1 MTQSTLPKSIFE
13 CGETTSPL
21 TEIQKQLT
29 TMQYAFEEIA
39 LNAEINSTED
49 YEGENNDLREM
60 FYSSYDNLM
69 QWEEEDK

>member
-39 LNAEINSTED
+39 LNAEIEPTED
-49 YEGENNDLREM
+49 YEGENDELREM
-60 FYSSYDNLM
+60 FYSCYDNLM
-69 QWEEEDK
+69 HWEEEDK

>member
-1 MTQSTLPKSIFE
+1 MTQSSFPKYVN
-13 CGETTSPL
+13 ETVSPTSPL
-21 TEIQKQLT
+21 TQIQKQLM